1 MIQSL
6 IQYVPP
12 LDQLKQELERNPDLI
27 EKYLDAELIKGDI
40 DSVEYIIELKQQ
52 LDSIN
57 DKSN

>member
-12 LDQLKQELERNPDLI
+12 LDQLKQELERNPNLI
-27 EKYLDAELIKGDI
+27 EKYLGAELIKGDI